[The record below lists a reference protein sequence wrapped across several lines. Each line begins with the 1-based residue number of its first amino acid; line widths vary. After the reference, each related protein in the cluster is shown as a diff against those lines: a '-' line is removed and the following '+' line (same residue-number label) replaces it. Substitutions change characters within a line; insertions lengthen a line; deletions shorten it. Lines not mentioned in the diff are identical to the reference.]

1 MSTQAATALE
11 RRPSSAV
18 EWMETVR
25 PRQAVLVAPGQL
37 ELREF
42 EPPKPGP
49 GAVLIAVKC
58 ALSCGTDLK
67 TFRRGHPMFR
77 LPTPF
82 GHEFSGVVVETGEGV
97 HNFKI
102 GDAIMA
108 APTAPCGACFH
119 CDRAQENLC
128 PQVMETMVLGA
139 YADYLL
145 LPAHVV
151 ARNAFKKPASL
162 SFEEAALLEP
172 LSCVLHAQEVAH
184 AEKFETALILGAGPF
199 GLLHLLALK
208 ARGVNQVVVAG
219 RRQSRLKWAGELGA
233 DVVIDVD
240 RTDLARE
247 LSRLNGGHGPDL
259 VIESTGQVAGWQDSM
274 RWVRRGGRVVFFGG
288 CPANTSLNIDTRRM
302 HYDNLSLL
310 APFHFRPR
318 DVRHAFELLRDR
330 SLGAGRI
337 ISAHRRLS
345 ELAEV
350 FEMLGH
356 GAVLKCA
363 VIP

>member
-1 MSTQAATALE
+1 VNNQAATALE
-11 RRPSSAV
+11 HRPPRAGA
-18 EWMETVR
+18 WMETGR
-25 PRQAVLVAPGQL
+25 PRQAVLVAPGRL

-42 EPPKPGP
+42 EPPSPGP

-67 TFRRGHPMFR
+67 TFRRGHPMFH
-77 LPTPF
+77 LPTLF
-82 GHEFSGVVVETGEGV
+82 GHEFSGVVVEIGEGV

-102 GDAIMA
+102 GDPIMA
-108 APTAPCGACFH
+108 APTAPCGDCFY
-119 CDRAQENLC
+119 CNRAQENLC
-128 PQVMETMVLGA
+128 PQVMEQMVLGA

-162 SFEEAALLEP
+162 TFEEAALLEP
-172 LSCVLHAQEVAH
+172 LSCVLHAQELAR
-184 AEKFETALILGAGPF
+184 AEEFETALILGAGPF

-208 ARGVNQVVVAG
+208 ARGVSQVVVAG
-219 RRQSRLKWAGELGA
+219 RRQNRLRRAGELGA
-233 DVVIDVD
+233 DLVIDVD
-240 RTDLARE
+240 RADLARE
-247 LSRLNGGHGPDL
+247 MSRLNGGHGPDL
-259 VIESTGQVAGWQDSM
+259 VIESTGQVAGWQESL

-288 CPANTSLNIDTRRM
+288 CPANTTLEVDTRRM

-318 DVRHAFELLRDR
+318 DVRRAFEVLRDKT
-330 SLGAGRI
+330 LNAGRI
-337 ISAHRRLS
+337 ISARRRLS
-345 ELAEV
+345 ELGEV
-350 FEMLGH
+350 FELLER